1 MAGSRDK
8 GGHQWRGR
16 VGACV
21 VLDKIRAAL
30 ADVIC
35 GAISEGFSSWNHEYY
50 ILCPLPCHG

>member
-1 MAGSRDK
+1 MAGSGDK
-8 GGHQWRGR
+8 GGHWWRG
-16 VGACV
+16 GGGGV

-50 ILCPLPCHG
+50 IFCPLSCHG